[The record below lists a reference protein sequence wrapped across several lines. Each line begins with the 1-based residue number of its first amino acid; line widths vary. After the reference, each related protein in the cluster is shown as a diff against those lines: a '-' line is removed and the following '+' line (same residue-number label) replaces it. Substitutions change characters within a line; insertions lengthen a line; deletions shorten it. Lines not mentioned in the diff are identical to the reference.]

1 MVFSYCSIMGARS
14 LALTFA
20 VAALWR
26 VGAEPQTHSSPAT
39 HLNSTAPSAVSGE
52 DGRTQNATD
61 ATVGSR
67 ISSLMTHLPTLKNA
81 VVVVCALTAV
91 LMVCLVVRV
100 VR

>member
-1 MVFSYCSIMGARS
+1 MGAPC

-20 VAALWR
+20 LAFLWR
-26 VGAEPQTHSSPAT
+26 VSAEPRTLSSPST
-39 HLNSTAPSAVSGE
+39 TPFNSTTPSVVIGGDEGA
-52 DGRTQNATD
+52 QNVTD

-81 VVVVCALTAV
+81 VIVVCTLTAV
-91 LMVCLVVRV
+91 LVVCLVIKV

>member
-1 MVFSYCSIMGARS
+1 MGSHS

-26 VGAEPQTHSSPAT
+26 VSAEPQTHSPPAT
-39 HLNSTAPSAVSGE
+39 HLNSTTPSAVIGK
-52 DGRTQNATD
+52 DGRVHNATD

-81 VVVVCALTAV
+81 VIVVCALTAV
-91 LMVCLVVRV
+91 LIVCLVIKV

>member
-1 MVFSYCSIMGARS
+1 MGAHS

-20 VAALWR
+20 LAFLWR
-26 VGAEPQTHSSPAT
+26 VSAEPQTLPSP
-39 HLNSTAPSAVSGE
+39 LNSTTPSVVIGADEGA
-52 DGRTQNATD
+52 QNMTD

-81 VVVVCALTAV
+81 VIVVCALTAV
-91 LMVCLVVRV
+91 LVVCLVIKV

>member
-1 MVFSYCSIMGARS
+1 MEAHR

-20 VAALWR
+20 FAALWR

-39 HLNSTAPSAVSGE
+39 HLTSTTPSAVVSE
-52 DGRTQNATD
+52 DGRALNATD

-91 LMVCLVVRV
+91 LIVFLVIKVVR
-100 VR
+100 

>member
-1 MVFSYCSIMGARS
+1 MGAFS

-26 VGAEPQTHSSPAT
+26 VSAEPQTLPSPTTA
-39 HLNSTAPSAVSGE
+39 HLNYTTPSVGVG
-52 DGRTQNATD
+52 DNGRTQNVTD
-61 ATVGSR
+61 TTVGSR

-81 VVVVCALTAV
+81 VIAVCALTAV
-91 LMVCLVVRV
+91 LIVCLVIKV